1 MPNPRPNRFPKPRQN
16 NTIMPEPEEN
26 LDDEIEFDIEE
37 TRSIPPWVITFADM
51 VTLLMVFFIL
61 LFAIG
66 TIEQEKWRQLKE
78 SLREALGAD
87 AIEEMGT
94 RQGLDVIKTQVDE
107 QTVHAVDEVGA
118 MVNREM
124 EDIISEV
131 EEFVFKNKLSGE
143 VRVSSDERGAVI
155 TISDVVL
162 FPAGSADMTPKGR
175 TTLRQVFEV
184 LKQFNYNVKV
194 EGHTDNTP
202 IHTLRYPSNWELSA
216 SRAAEV
222 AHMLIDDGY
231 PPERLSVEGF
241 AEFRPKVP
249 NTGPENR
256 AINRRIEVVY
266 QRGSI
271 RKRMVQILNRK

>member
-1 MPNPRPNRFPKPRQN
+1 
-16 NTIMPEPEEN
+16 MPEPEEN
-26 LDDEIEFDIEE
+26 LDDEIDLVTEDN
-37 TRSIPPWVITFADM
+37 RSIAPWVITFADM

-66 TIEQEKWRQLKE
+66 TVEQEKWRQIKE

-87 AIEEMGT
+87 SVEELGT
-94 RQGLDVIKTQVDE
+94 RQGLDVIQTQVDD

-175 TTLRQVFEV
+175 TTLRQVFDL

-216 SRAAEV
+216 FRAAEV

-249 NTGPENR
+249 NNSVENR

-271 RKRMVQILNRK
+271 RKRMVKILKRK

>member
-1 MPNPRPNRFPKPRQN
+1 
-16 NTIMPEPEEN
+16 MPEPEEN
-26 LDDEIEFDIEE
+26 LDDEVEFVVEE
-37 TRSIPPWVITFADM
+37 SQGIAPWVITFADM

-66 TIEQEKWRQLKE
+66 TVEQEKWRQ
-78 SLREALGAD
+78 
-87 AIEEMGT
+87 I
-94 RQGLDVIKTQVDE
+94 TQVDE

-124 EDIISEV
+124 VDIISEV

-143 VRVSSDERGAVI
+143 VRVASDERGAVI

-162 FPAGSADMTPKGR
+162 FPAGSADMTPKGQN
-175 TTLRQVFEV
+175 TLRQVFDV

-202 IHTLRYPSNWELSA
+202 IHTLRFPSNWELSA
-216 SRAAEV
+216 SRASQV
-222 AHMLIDDGY
+222 AHMLIKDGF

-249 NTGPENR
+249 NTSPENR

-266 QRGSI
+266 QRGSM
-271 RKRMVQILNRK
+271 RKRMIQILNRK